1 MPEITFS
8 CPRCGRNYQVR
19 SLLAGK
25 KVRCK
30 DCKEIS
36 RISDPQAPAPSHL
49 EPSVVLIACPQ
60 CGHDF
65 RVSSGLAGKRAR
77 CKRCGEVFHIPSETK
92 QQRPL
97 ARPNVEEAIG
107 NEPEYALLEKSPAL
121 PVAGPKSFCHRN
133 RSRPQQF
140 RRFFDNQCFP
150 LTVAASKG
158 AKANGRREPSSSGQK
173 SGRSMLAR
181 IAARRGPRTRGRCAL
196 RTVFTTMDRRNRPLR
211 HFVGRA
217 R

>member
-121 PVAGPKSFCHRN
+121 PVASPELVLPRESIAAATIPPG
-133 RSRPQQF
+133 
-140 RRFFDNQCFP
+140 RRQPTFP
-150 LTVAASKG
+150 PTAP
-158 AKANGRREPSSSGQK
+158 GRRERRQPTAANRHRADRKAAVRCLYGLLLLSWSSYSRAVRSYGLFSRPWTAATDLFGISSG
-173 SGRSMLAR
+173 
-181 IAARRGPRTRGRCAL
+181 
-196 RTVFTTMDRRNRPLR
+196 
-211 HFVGRA
+211 
-217 R
+217 